1 MAIIPSS
8 RGVVFYDPTHRLYR
22 TANQSNAN
30 LTDQAYTM
38 QDIIDTVNAST
49 EQHLIPTD
57 LIKYSSVGEQYAPY
71 TAVNTW
77 KYISMVTPPST
88 YGGAPY
94 TSQPTQ
100 QGVDYMAPM
109 FKIESITSQQI
120 EVDPYDFGAN
130 GASVFGQ
137 TQDSQWSFSGSS
149 ATFGLFATALNNW
162 YNAGNNTFTFTLN
175 DGVQDYTYTDVPF
188 QTAANGN
195 VMIFTDGVNPA
206 NADFPSGTY
215 ISTFGFGVQLTSLI
229 AGGID
234 INSDVE
240 ISEETEKA
248 WMWKGGDGTWR
259 WRVQAPVAI
268 ESGNPNIIYTSSV
281 FNANN

>member
-57 LIKYSSVGEQYAPY
+57 LINYSSVGEQYAPY
-71 TAVNTW
+71 TAVNAW
-77 KYISMVTPPST
+77 KFISMVTPPST

-94 TSQPTQ
+94 TAQPTQ
-100 QGVDYMAPM
+100 MGVDYMAPM
-109 FKIESITSQQI
+109 FKIESITSSQV

-162 YNAGNNTFTFTLN
+162 YNAGNNTFTFTI
-175 DGVQDYTYTDVPF
+175 Q
-188 QTAANGN
+188 
-195 VMIFTDGVNPA
+195 
-206 NADFPSGTY
+206 ADILFRY
-215 ISTFGFGVQLTSLI
+215 I
-229 AGGID
+229 
-234 INSDVE
+234 
-240 ISEETEKA
+240 
-248 WMWKGGDGTWR
+248 
-259 WRVQAPVAI
+259 
-268 ESGNPNIIYTSSV
+268 
-281 FNANN
+281 